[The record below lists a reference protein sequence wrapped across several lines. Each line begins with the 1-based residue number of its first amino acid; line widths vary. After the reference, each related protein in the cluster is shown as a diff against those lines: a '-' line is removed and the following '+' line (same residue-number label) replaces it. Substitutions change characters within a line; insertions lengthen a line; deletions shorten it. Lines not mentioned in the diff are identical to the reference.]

1 MSELR
6 RCRATTSLREQSE
19 GGGEVF
25 LGVGSGGDQ
34 SKQPVIAFRSPDVL
48 GGLSGPRHAVL
59 GSSTEQRCEQIDT
72 VNKLA
77 TGFAFCLLPPP
88 PHKHTQSLHPHPTS
102 RVQIS
107 RNGQTNGIYSSSNSL
122 CWNTCAVMD
131 GVAYTEDDTVQVSH
145 LAQLKFWQRA
155 LTIIHEREPKKTAL
169 HPDKKLTL

>member
-6 RCRATTSLREQSE
+6 RCRATTSLREQPQSE

-48 GGLSGPRHAVL
+48 GGLSGPRHGVL

-88 PHKHTQSLHPHPTS
+88 PPQTHTKSPPPPHLPCPNLQKWTDQWHLQLQQKLVLEHMRGNGRCCLH
-102 RVQIS
+102 R
-107 RNGQTNGIYSSSNSL
+107 R
-122 CWNTCAVMD
+122 
-131 GVAYTEDDTVQVSH
+131 
-145 LAQLKFWQRA
+145 
-155 LTIIHEREPKKTAL
+155 
-169 HPDKKLTL
+169 